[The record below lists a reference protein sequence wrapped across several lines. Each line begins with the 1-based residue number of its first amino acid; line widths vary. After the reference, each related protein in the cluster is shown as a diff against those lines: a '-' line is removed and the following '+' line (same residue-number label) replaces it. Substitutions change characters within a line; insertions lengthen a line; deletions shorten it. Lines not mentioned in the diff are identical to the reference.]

1 MSDAGIT
8 ERKRKRQD
16 AQRSRNQR
24 SLLSSVLLH
33 GQNLDHTDE
42 DVDEVK
48 LKADGL
54 VDGIT
59 LDQTALTETG
69 VVQDLLDVVEGEATE
84 DDETTVEPEVL
95 GEHESASGGGG
106 KDQRSETGESD
117 NSDTSKERATNVKVL
132 VGLGGGTN
140 KGNAAHQTNS
150 VETGT
155 GKNGGVVEHEGRQEG
170 GLGQVEG
177 GPEGVLGDVA
187 GDLC

>member
-1 MSDAGIT
+1 MQVLQKEK
-8 ERKRKRQD
+8 ERGKMLKGQENGRR
-16 AQRSRNQR
+16 
-24 SLLSSVLLH
+24 LLSSVLLH
-33 GQNLDHTDE
+33 GQDLDHTNK

-59 LDQTALTETG
+59 LDQTALAETG
-69 VVQDLLDVVEGEATE
+69 VVQDLLNVVEGEATE

-95 GEHESASGGGG
+95 GEHKSAGSGGG

-117 NSDTSKERATNVKVL
+117 NSDTSEKRATDVKVL
-132 VGLGGGTN
+132 VSLGCGTN
-140 KGNAAHQTNS
+140 KCNAAHQTNS

-155 GKNGGVVEHEGRQEG
+155 SEDGGVVEHEGRQES

-187 GDLC
+187 AEEH